1 MAHLIDMSNDRANM
15 AYVGQ
20 TPWHGLGVELNPD
33 SPLEM
38 WAEQAGFNWEVRKS
52 PVMYQRL
59 DTSSGEPVGEFI
71 RVPNRWAL
79 YRSDTGNALS
89 VMSSNFRITQPKQ
102 VVEFFRD
109 LIEQGG
115 AKMHTMGMLSGGA
128 KFWALAKFDDDFKIG
143 GDQVLPYLL
152 LATSCDGTLANT
164 AQFTTVRVVC
174 NNTLSVAT
182 REEGKARISVPHS
195 TDFNADH
202 FKTQL
207 GLMGGSWER
216 FKSDATELSKRKVSQ
231 EEAVKFFLQV
241 LYPKTN
247 SESINLETARPML
260 ASIINVYEHGVGQ
273 DTKSAKGTA
282 WGLVNAVSR
291 FTDHERQSASND
303 SRLNSAWFGSG
314 ALMKRRAYNDALQL
328 LAA

>member
-1 MAHLIDMSNDRANM
+1 MAHLIDCSNDRANM
-15 AYVGQ
+15 AYAGQ
-20 TPWHGLGVELNPD
+20 KPWHGLGVELNPD

-38 WAEQAGFNWEVRKS
+38 WAEQAGFNWEVKKS
-52 PVMYQRL
+52 PVQFQIL
-59 DTSSGEPVGEFI
+59 DAEGQPTGDHQTI
-71 RVPNRWAL
+71 KNRWAL
-79 YRSDTGNALS
+79 YRSDTNAPLS

-128 KFWALAKFDDDFKIG
+128 KFWALAKFDDDFKIN
-143 GDQVLPYLL
+143 GDEVLPYLL

-164 AQFTTVRVVC
+164 AVLTSVRVVC
-174 NNTLSVAT
+174 QNTLTVAT

-195 TDFNADH
+195 TDFNAEH

-207 GLMGGSWER
+207 GLMGGTWAQ
-216 FKSDATELSKRKVSQ
+216 FKKDAVELSKRKVSR
-231 EEAVKFFLQV
+231 EEAVKFFLTT
-241 LYPKTN
+241 LYPKT
-247 SESINLETARPML
+247 EADKIDLDIARPML
-260 ASIINVYEHGVGQ
+260 QSILNVYENGVGQ
-273 DTKSAKGTA
+273 STKAAKGTA
-282 WGLVNAVSR
+282 FGLVNAITR

-314 ALMKRRAYNDALQL
+314 ALMKRRAYDNALQL